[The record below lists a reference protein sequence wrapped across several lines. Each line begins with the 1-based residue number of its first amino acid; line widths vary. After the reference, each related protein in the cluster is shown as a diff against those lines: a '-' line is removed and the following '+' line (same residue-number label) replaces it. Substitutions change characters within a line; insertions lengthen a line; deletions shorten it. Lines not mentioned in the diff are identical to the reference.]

1 MTSSH
6 THPRNFLS
14 MAFVSLALA
23 FAGCATGSQQVREQR
38 PAGIWQVR
46 LPTSQGPRGLYA
58 AGGPSGIA
66 ASDTRPANIDGFLKP
81 DYAKAAAPKASR
93 VSKRAPEPIAKG
105 ASAVHTPVATPVS
118 EAPGPIVTAASPPE
132 EYASRTE
139 TRRDDLERYAQRD
152 ARAERAKDFRGGD
165 AIVI

>member
-1 MTSSH
+1 MRDCRLGSTRKQSWHRPCSVVAPMTSSH

-14 MAFVSLALA
+14 MAFASLALA

-66 ASDTRPANIDGFLKP
+66 AGDTRPANIDGFLKP
-81 DYAKAAAPKASR
+81 EYAKAAA
-93 VSKRAPEPIAKG
+93 
-105 ASAVHTPVATPVS
+105 
-118 EAPGPIVTAASPPE
+118 
-132 EYASRTE
+132 
-139 TRRDDLERYAQRD
+139 
-152 ARAERAKDFRGGD
+152 
-165 AIVI
+165 